1 MEGRKMK
8 NIPTALYALAATIWL
23 VLGVLNFNVI
33 YLGLAIVFFVLAA
46 KKRKGREE

>member
-1 MEGRKMK
+1 MK
-8 NIPTALYALAATIWL
+8 NLPTALYAAAAAIWL
-23 VLGVLNFNVI
+23 VLGLLNFNVI